1 MTDRYLEILRDSGHA
16 VNYIPSGR
24 QLPRTPPLMDVTRH
38 LDFCNI
44 DPSEDCEKPPH
55 NMEAGARGQDN
66 LYKTFDFNTPE
77 AERDDPESLLKGMKG
92 YQMTPGDLEFI
103 KRMKEEK
110 HTKKLQGDLE
120 EVQRLLKK
128 EMMATELVC
137 ASREK
142 VQAELKKFPSCEEL
156 TEWVKVVFKMTSPST
171 ELTDLDAK
179 SLLAMVTKENLQR
192 AMDEKRIEL
201 TRKEKMVASKRKK
214 EIEERGQ
221 LERLIASKRLGIQGL
236 MNQLKDLKSELDQ
249 HEEAYKALEMQ
260 INSQKAPDFQ
270 VEADTSEELH
280 ATKSQVKRRGK
291 EREAVKSTEKLQDTT
306 NQSKSTMSKHTDCKT
321 DNQNTLKDDHANKNS
336 ERETLKAKQ
345 MSGAAAERPAKPVKA
360 VRVSRK
366 KVEEQQ
372 SNQVSVHTVRGRRK
386 PPGTT
391 QTAASQLKDRGKV
404 KTEEDQSASQQ
415 AASSSSGKKAA
426 GDVQE
431 RAQNAGLRRSKR
443 IASRR

>member
-110 HTKKLQGDLE
+110 HTKKLQ
-120 EVQRLLKK
+120 
-128 EMMATELVC
+128 
-137 ASREK
+137 
-142 VQAELKKFPSCEEL
+142 FPSCEEL

>member
-1 MTDRYLEILRDSGHA
+1 
-16 VNYIPSGR
+16 
-24 QLPRTPPLMDVTRH
+24 
-38 LDFCNI
+38 
-44 DPSEDCEKPPH
+44 
-55 NMEAGARGQDN
+55 
-66 LYKTFDFNTPE
+66 
-77 AERDDPESLLKGMKG
+77 
-92 YQMTPGDLEFI
+92 
-103 KRMKEEK
+103 
-110 HTKKLQGDLE
+110 
-120 EVQRLLKK
+120 
-128 EMMATELVC
+128 
-137 ASREK
+137 
-142 VQAELKKFPSCEEL
+142 
-156 TEWVKVVFKMTSPST
+156 
-171 ELTDLDAK
+171 
-179 SLLAMVTKENLQR
+179 
-192 AMDEKRIEL
+192 
-201 TRKEKMVASKRKK
+201 
-214 EIEERGQ
+214 
-221 LERLIASKRLGIQGL
+221 
-236 MNQLKDLKSELDQ
+236 
-249 HEEAYKALEMQ
+249 MQ

-291 EREAVKSTEKLQDTT
+291 ERKAVKSTEKLQDTT
-306 NQSKSTMSKHTDCKT
+306 NQSKSMSKHTDCKT

-426 GDVQE
+426 VAADDVQE
-431 RAQNAGLRRSKR
+431 GAQNAGLRRSKR